1 MSQILQ
7 QLKDRGSLHDV
18 SHFDELS
25 KLLLAGPV
33 TFYCGFDP
41 TADSL
46 HAGSMLPLVM
56 MARLQRAGHKPIALL
71 GSATGMIGDP
81 SGKSEERKLIT
92 EEEVRHNLEGIE
104 KQVKLF
110 LSAEGDNAFSIVRN
124 DEWLKPVSFID
135 FLRDTGKHFSVNMM
149 LAKESVKNRLENREQ
164 GISYTEFSYML
175 LQAYDFYW
183 LYKNRGCR
191 LQVGGS
197 DQWGNITAGTELIRR
212 RSPADAPQAY
222 GATFPLLTTSTGAKF
237 GKTEKGAIWLD
248 AKRTSPYR
256 FFQYWVNTT
265 DEDVI
270 RNLRLFTDLT
280 DQEITELEKQTRE
293 KPQDRAAQ
301 TRLGQILTDLI
312 HGESERKRAE
322 QASKVL
328 FGESLK
334 DIDSS
339 LLREIFSDVPSTEVQ
354 KSDIAAGVSIVD
366 LLVRC
371 SVADSKGAAKRLVE
385 GGGIY
390 LNNERVTDS
399 ALKVEQSR
407 LIDGS
412 ILVLRSGRKN
422 YHLVTVA

>member
-25 KLLLAGPV
+25 KLLAAGPV

-110 LSAEGDNAFSIVRN
+110 LSAKGDNAFSIVRN

-212 RSPADAPQAY
+212 RSAADAPQAY

-248 AKRTSPYR
+248 SKRTSPYR

-280 DQEITELEKQTRE
+280 EQEISDLEVQTRE

-301 TRLGQILTDLI
+301 NRLGQILTDLI
-312 HGESERKRAE
+312 HGEGERKRAE

-334 DIDSS
+334 DIDSG

-354 KSDIAAGVSIVD
+354 KSDIAAGVSVVD
-366 LLVRC
+366 LLVKC

-385 GGGIY
+385 GGGVY